1 MFDQVFDSL
10 RKATEQSVQLQQDM
24 FKKWVSLW
32 PALPSVPASWTGQVQ
47 DVHKKWAEAAS
58 EVLRRQQET
67 MQKQFET
74 GLENIEK
81 AFQLCEAKSGEELR
95 AKTVELWQKCFYSLR
110 QAFEAQM
117 RDYQV
122 AVGKLVELTTKNAA

>member
-10 RKATEQSVQLQQDM
+10 RKATEETVRLQQEM

-32 PALPSVPASWTGQVQ
+32 PGLPLPGSWNEQAQ
-47 DVHKKWAEAAS
+47 EFNKKWTDAAN
-58 EVLRRQQET
+58 EVLRRQRET
-67 MQKQFET
+67 MQSQFEA
-74 GLENIEK
+74 GLQNIEK
-81 AFQLCEAKSGEELR
+81 AFQICEAKSGEELR
-95 AKTVELWQKCFYSLR
+95 SKTVELWQKCFYSLR

-122 AVGKLVELTTKNAA
+122 AIGKLVELTTKNAA